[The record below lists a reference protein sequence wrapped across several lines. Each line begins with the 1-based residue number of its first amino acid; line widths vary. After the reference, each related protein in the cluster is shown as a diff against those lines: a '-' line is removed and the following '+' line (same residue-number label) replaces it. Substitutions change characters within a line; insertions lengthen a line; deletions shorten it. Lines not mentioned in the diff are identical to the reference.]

1 MARLQS
7 VLFVCAGLLL
17 WLGSQACVSPVD
29 QEKVQREK
37 TADGGVNDGIA
48 DGVADGVVSD
58 GIADGVVSDGV
69 VSDEAGEL
77 KWYTTCGDPACGG
90 HRPQQGV
97 SACTSQKEG
106 TTCTSE
112 GEKCDPINSC
122 NQLFLCSKT
131 DPKKQVG
138 GCPISTRRLKRDIRY
153 LETHEQEAIY
163 RTLMGFR
170 LATYRYTFDPSKS
183 KKHLGFILEDQP
195 ESPAVDAKRSMVD
208 LYQYTSMVVAS
219 MQAQARAFASQRQV
233 MEAQTRAVEAQKQVM
248 EAQSRAVEAQKRLV
262 EAQAKEIQRL
272 RQEIQ
277 SIRSMMREPSLSKKL
292 QK

>member
-7 VLFVCAGLLL
+7 VLFVCVGLLL
-17 WLGSQACVSPVD
+17 WVGSQACVSPVD
-29 QEKVQREK
+29 QEKVQSEK
-37 TADGGVNDGIA
+37 VEDGGVNDG
-48 DGVADGVVSD
+48 VAEGVV
-58 GIADGVVSDGV
+58 G
-69 VSDEAGEL
+69 DEAGEL

-106 TTCTSE
+106 AACASE

-153 LETHEQEAIY
+153 LKAHEQEAIH

-219 MQAQARAFASQRQV
+219 MQAQARAF
-233 MEAQTRAVEAQKQVM
+233 EAQKQT
-248 EAQSRAVEAQKRLV
+248 VEAQARAFEAQKQTV
-262 EAQAKEIQRL
+262 KAQAKEIERL

-277 SIRSMMREPSLSKKL
+277 SIRSVMRERSLRKKL